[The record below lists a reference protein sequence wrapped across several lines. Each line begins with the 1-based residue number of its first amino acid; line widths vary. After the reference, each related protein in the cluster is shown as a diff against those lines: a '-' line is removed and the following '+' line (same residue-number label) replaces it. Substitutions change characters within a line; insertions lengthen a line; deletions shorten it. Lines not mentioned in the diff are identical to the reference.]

1 LSHTEDK
8 LQRQARLSFERKA
21 LLEKLKHGGQADEMH
36 VPQIARRQEQGAVPL
51 SFVQQR
57 LWFLDQLE
65 PGNPFY
71 NIYVAFHLAGS
82 LHVQALQQ
90 SLQALIQRHESLRT
104 TFSTED
110 EQPVQI
116 IHSAISCD
124 LMVVDI
130 SSLPA
135 SERQEAMQQLA
146 RDEAQRAFDLI
157 RGPLVR
163 TRLVRMEHKEHV
175 LLVTMH
181 HIISDGWSMGV
192 FMRELAV
199 CYNAFV
205 AGQPF
210 SLSDLPI
217 QYADYVLWQ
226 RQQLR
231 DEVLD
236 RHREYWRERL
246 AQLPAPLEV
255 PADRPRPAVQ
265 TYRGGSL
272 EIKLPR
278 ALCDALKQFSRRER
292 STLFITLL
300 AAFQALLA
308 RYTGQEDIVIGTDAT
323 DRANRETEE
332 LIGFFVNTMVVRT
345 DLSGNPTFREL
356 LERVRTRLIEDLAY
370 RNMPFDMLVADLQP
384 DRHLSRSALVQ
395 IMFDLQDTQILED
408 ALVDLRLTR
417 IFIDGGTAKF
427 DLVFDLWET
436 HQGLGG
442 VVEFNT
448 DLFERETIVR
458 LVRHWQTLLEAIMSD
473 PDQRIKDLPLLSA
486 EERQQMLVE
495 WNNSTVDYPT
505 HRNVSALFEEQAMR
519 SPDRVAIVYQDMQ
532 LTYEEINVRAN
543 RLAHYLQTLGVGPE
557 VLVGIYLDR
566 SVEMLIAIL
575 AVFKAGG
582 AYVPLDLSFPK
593 ERLEFVLND
602 TQVSVI
608 LTTSARGIAP
618 SVLAPIIVCLDALWS
633 DLADYGDQAP
643 VLSHCPAQLAYVI
656 YTSGSTGRPKGAM
669 LSQEGMINHLYA
681 KIEVLNLTRDDRIA
695 QTASLGFDISL
706 WQFLAVLLRGGR
718 VCILSDEDVYNPA
731 RLLWQVI
738 AEGISILELVPSQ
751 LRTLL
756 DEVERME
763 STIPEWMGLRL
774 TISTGEAISPL
785 LCRRWLQRLVH
796 VPLVNTYGATECSD
810 DVTHALVGVA
820 PSEQGVNVP
829 VGRPIANMQ
838 AYVLDS
844 SLMPVPVGVT
854 GYIYLGGI
862 GVGRGYLN
870 DTQRTATAFLP
881 DPYGREGG
889 RLYQTGDLGRYLA
902 DGQIECLGRVDY
914 QVKVRGHRVELGE
927 IEVILDQHPALRE
940 SVVIDREEPSGDK
953 RLVAYMVTSEQRL
966 APTVKELRA
975 YLQKKLPDY
984 MVPSHFVF
992 LEMLPLTPNGKVD
1005 RRALPAPDQARAG
1018 LDVAFVAPR
1027 SLAEEVIAEIWA
1039 ELLAIDQVGIYDNF
1053 FALGGHSLLATQ
1065 VISRIQNIFQM
1076 DVPLRCLFEA
1086 PTVDGLV
1093 SVLAQMKGG
1102 REVIEEI
1109 AVIFKEVER
1118 LTEEEITDLE
1128 DPGTPTW
1135 R

>member
-1 LSHTEDK
+1 LSQAEDK
-8 LQRQARLSFERKA
+8 LLRQARLSSERKA
-21 LLEKLKHGGQADEMH
+21 LLEKLKHGGQASEMR
-36 VPQIARRQEQGAVPL
+36 VPQIARRQEQGPVPL

-71 NIYVAFHLAGS
+71 NIYVAFHLTGS
-82 LHVQALQQ
+82 LHVQALRQ
-90 SLQALIQRHESLRT
+90 SLQVLIQRHESLRT

-116 IHSAISCD
+116 IHSSISCD
-124 LMVVDI
+124 LITVDI

-135 SERQEAMQQLA
+135 SERQGAVQQLA
-146 RDEAQRAFDLI
+146 RDEAQRAFDLA
-157 RGPLVR
+157 RGPLLR
-163 TRLVRMEHKEHV
+163 TRLVRMENKEHV

-199 CYNAFV
+199 CYNVFV

-210 SLSDLPI
+210 PFSDLPI
-217 QYADYVLWQ
+217 QYADYVFWQ
-226 RQQLR
+226 RQELR
-231 DEVLD
+231 DEVLG

-272 EIKLPR
+272 EVKLPLM
-278 ALCDALKQFSRRER
+278 LCDALKQFSRREG
-292 STLFITLL
+292 STLFMTLL
-300 AAFQALLA
+300 AAFQVLLA

-323 DRANRETEE
+323 DRDNRETEE

-356 LERVRTRLIEDLAY
+356 LERVRTRLVEDFAY
-370 RNMPFDMLVADLQP
+370 RNMPFDTLVADLQP

-417 IFIDGGTAKF
+417 LFIDGGTAKF

-436 HQGLGG
+436 QHGLGG

-473 PDQRIKDLPLLSA
+473 PEQRIKDLPLLSA
-486 EERQQMLVE
+486 VERQQMLVG
-495 WNNSTVDYPT
+495 WNNSTADYPT
-505 HRNVSALFEEQAMR
+505 HRNISALFEEQVLR
-519 SPDRVAIVYQDMQ
+519 FPDRVAIVYQDAQ
-532 LTYEEINVRAN
+532 LTYAEVNTRAN

-593 ERLEFVLND
+593 ERLEFVLSD

-608 LTTSARGIAP
+608 LTTSARDIAP
-618 SVLAPIIVCLDALWS
+618 SALSPIIVRLDDLWGE
-633 DLADYGDQAP
+633 LAEYGDQAP
-643 VLSHCPAQLAYVI
+643 LLSHNPVQLAYVI

-681 KIEVLNLTRDDRIA
+681 KIAVLDLTLDDRIA

-706 WQFLAVLLRGGR
+706 WQFLAVLLRGGS
-718 VCILSDEDVYNPA
+718 VCILSDEDVYNPT
-731 RLLWQVI
+731 RLLWQII

-763 STIPEWMGLRL
+763 SAIPTWMDLRL

-785 LCRRWLQRLVH
+785 LCRRWLQKLAH

-810 DVTHALVGVA
+810 DVTHALIGVA
-820 PSEQGVNVP
+820 PSEQSVNVP

-844 SLMPVPVGVT
+844 FLRPVPVGVT
-854 GYIYLGGI
+854 GHIYLGGI

-914 QVKVRGHRVELGE
+914 QVKVRGHRVEPGE

-953 RLVAYMVTSEQRL
+953 RLVAYVVTNEQRL
-966 APTVKELRA
+966 APTIKELRE
-975 YLQKKLPDY
+975 YLQRKLPDY

-1039 ELLAIDQVGIYDNF
+1039 ELLLIDQVGIYDNF

-1065 VISRIQNIFQM
+1065 VVSRIQNIFQM

-1093 SVLAQMKGG
+1093 NILAQMKGG

-1118 LTEEEITDLE
+1118 LTEEEIADME
-1128 DPGTPTW
+1128 DSGTSIW